1 MQGNMV
7 STLAHVVYFNHD
19 EGRTAVGIFFDKAT
33 AQKFQKKLEAE
44 AEAEAVKFHR
54 LKSLSPSEDHYSTH
68 AEYVMDRR
76 HTGISGIS
84 CIISNNQQ
92 YVYAAIDTLDTFF
105 HHMER
110 IKAVYSTAY
119 AANAWNSDSMSS
131 GCKYPIAVF
140 APGKGR
146 DCMLAR

>member
-33 AQKFQKKLEAE
+33 AQKFQKKLEA
-44 AEAEAVKFHR
+44 ATKAVKSHR
-54 LKSLSPSEDHYSTH
+54 LRSLSPSEDHYSTH
-68 AEYVMDRR
+68 AEYVLDRR
-76 HTGISGIS
+76 HTGIGG
-84 CIISNNQQ
+84 NNQQHQQQ

-119 AANAWNSDSMSS
+119 AAYAWKCDMA
-131 GCKYPIAVF
+131 CHCPIVVF
-140 APGKGR
+140 APIKGR
-146 DCMLAR
+146 DCMLSR